1 MGSSSSR
8 LGSRP
13 SASSSSH
20 RVNRFRLSSLLCG
33 TSTSRS
39 IHQMEEHSSELQVDS
54 ARDFDGEIL
63 KDTEE
68 LPLSYTEARIS
79 SSPPAETVTSSDMR
93 TEFHANTSV
102 EGSSRNVA
110 TNSQRS
116 CLAEHEELVPP
127 YQVSAGH
134 SGHESYSDSSNAAST
149 SFVEQQS
156 SDPVSVNVSAN
167 KDVVNDVNNPVVS
180 GVSQVSHET
189 MHPRSSTPQEHGN
202 FGSGEISVENH
213 TSAFIS
219 IQNSSNPVAQ
229 VSNIAATSQVPE
241 DEPRRETIP
250 SGLGILVSNRERG
263 PGNDSVLQVDV
274 VTISSNILSGS
285 SADANDYDSRRNDR
299 RLFWDAFSR
308 RSSRRLGDSPTIVFS
323 AGGADDSGSQDRWLV
338 DFGGDLSNDGV
349 GAASGYMGSRIHRL
363 NERRMRHSRSEIWE
377 RLRGGFDEIGRWN
390 SCPLGI
396 HADGMC
402 FCESSPM
409 AEESSTRASISRIVM
424 LAEALFEVLDEIHR
438 QPGSLS
444 LSMVSLPA
452 PESIVDS
459 LPLKSHKKV
468 DGADVGNDAEQC
480 YICLA
485 DYEEGDQIRVLPCFH
500 EYHMSCVDKWLKEI
514 HGVCPLCRGNVCGGS
529 TESSANSE
537 VQSH

>member
-1 MGSSSSR
+1 MGSASSR
-8 LGSRP
+8 LGPRP
-13 SASSSSH
+13 SNSSP

-33 TSTSRS
+33 SSTSRS
-39 IHQMEEHSSELQVDS
+39 IYQMEEHSSELQVDS
-54 ARDFDGEIL
+54 ARDINGVIQ
-63 KDTEE
+63 KVTEE
-68 LPLSYTEARIS
+68 SSLSYTEGRIS
-79 SSPPAETVTSSDMR
+79 CSPRAETATPSDTR
-93 TEFHANTSV
+93 AEFSGNTSV
-102 EGSSRNVA
+102 EGSSRNI
-110 TNSQRS
+110 TNSQRN
-116 CLAEHEELVPP
+116 CLSEHEELVPP

-134 SGHESYSDSSNAAST
+134 SGHESRSDSSNTAST

-167 KDVVNDVNNPVVS
+167 KDVVNDVNDPVVS

-219 IQNSSNPVAQ
+219 IQNSSNPV
-229 VSNIAATSQVPE
+229 TQVPE

-285 SADANDYDSRRNDR
+285 SADAIDHDARRNGR

-323 AGGADDSGSQDRWLV
+323 TGGADDPGSQDRWLV
-338 DFGGDLSNDGV
+338 DFGSDLSNDGV
-349 GAASGYMGSRIHRL
+349 GGASGYMGSRIHRF
-363 NERRMRHSRSEIWE
+363 NERMRHSRSEIWE

-390 SCPLGI
+390 SCPLGL

-402 FCESSPM
+402 SCESSPM

-459 LPLKSHKKV
+459 FPLRSHKKV
-468 DGADVGNDAEQC
+468 DVVDGGNDVEQC

-485 DYEEGDQIRVLPCFH
+485 EYEEGDQIRVLPCFH
-500 EYHMSCVDKWLKEI
+500 EYHKSCVDKWLKEI
-514 HGVCPLCRGNVCGGS
+514 HGVCPLCRGNVCGGF
-529 TESSANSE
+529 TESSAHSE

>member
-1 MGSSSSR
+1 MGSSC
-8 LGSRP
+8 SRP
-13 SASSSSH
+13 STSTSTH
-20 RVNRFRLSSLLCG
+20 RPNHFRLSSLLCG
-33 TSTSRS
+33 TSSSRS

-54 ARDFDGEIL
+54 ARDFDGEIQ
-63 KDTEE
+63 KVTIDTA
-68 LPLSYTEARIS
+68 LSHAEARIS
-79 SSPPAETVTSSDMR
+79 CDHAAETATSSDVR
-93 TEFHANTSV
+93 TEFHGNTSA

-110 TNSQRS
+110 TNSQRN
-116 CLAEHEELVPP
+116 CLSEHEELVPP
-127 YQVSAGH
+127 YLVSAGH
-134 SGHESYSDSSNAAST
+134 SGHDSYSDRSNTAST
-149 SFVEQQS
+149 SFVGQQS
-156 SDPVSVNVSAN
+156 SDPVSVNASTN

-180 GVSQVSHET
+180 GISQET
-189 MHPRSSTPQEHGN
+189 MRQRSSIPEEHGN
-202 FGSGEISVENH
+202 FSSGEISVENH

-219 IQNSSNPVAQ
+219 IQNSYNPVAQ
-229 VSNIAATSQVPE
+229 VSNSAATSQGPE
-241 DEPRRETIP
+241 DESPHETIP

-263 PGNDSVLQVDV
+263 SGNDSVLQVDV

-285 SADANDYDSRRNDR
+285 NADANDHDARRNGR

-323 AGGADDSGSQDRWLV
+323 TGGADDPGSQDRWLV
-338 DFGGDLSNDGV
+338 DFGGDLSNDAV
-349 GAASGYMGSRIHRL
+349 GGASAYMGSRIHRL

-390 SCPLGI
+390 SCPLGL

-402 FCESSPM
+402 SCESSPL

-452 PESIVDS
+452 PESVVDS
-459 LPLKSHKKV
+459 FPLKSHKKV
-468 DGADVGNDAEQC
+468 DVADGGNDAEQC

-485 DYEEGDQIRVLPCFH
+485 EYEEGDQIRVLPCFH

-514 HGVCPLCRGNVCGGS
+514 HGVCPLCRGNVCGGF
-529 TESSANSE
+529 TESE

>member
-1 MGSSSSR
+1 
-8 LGSRP
+8 
-13 SASSSSH
+13 
-20 RVNRFRLSSLLCG
+20 
-33 TSTSRS
+33 
-39 IHQMEEHSSELQVDS
+39 MEELSAELRVDS
-54 ARDFDGEIL
+54 ARDFDGEIQ

-68 LPLSYTEARIS
+68 SSLSYTEARIS
-79 SSPPAETVTSSDMR
+79 SSRPAETATLSDMR
-93 TEFHANTSV
+93 TEFHGNTSV

-110 TNSQRS
+110 TNSQRN
-116 CLAEHEELVPP
+116 CLSEHEELVPP

-134 SGHESYSDSSNAAST
+134 TGHESYSDSSNTAST

-167 KDVVNDVNNPVVS
+167 KDLVNDVNNPVVS
-180 GVSQVSHET
+180 DVSQVSHET
-189 MHPRSSTPQEHGN
+189 MRPRSSTPQEHGN

-219 IQNSSNPVAQ
+219 IQNSSSPVAQ
-229 VSNIAATSQVPE
+229 VSNLAATSQLPE

-285 SADANDYDSRRNDR
+285 SADANDNDARRNGR

-349 GAASGYMGSRIHRL
+349 GGASGYTGSRIHRL
-363 NERRMRHSRSEIWE
+363 NERRMQHSRSEIWE

-390 SCPLGI
+390 SCPLGL

-402 FCESSPM
+402 SCESSPM
-409 AEESSTRASISRIVM
+409 AEESSTQASISRIIM

-452 PESIVDS
+452 PESVVDS

-468 DGADVGNDAEQC
+468 DVAHGGNDAEQC

-514 HGVCPLCRGNVCGGS
+514 HGVCPLCRGNVCGGF